1 MTDELRSFPQRPISV
16 DGKTHESSLLNGTFK
31 RETTPVEDTNPITK
45 AQRLLAGG
53 LDQPAAMKQLRKD
66 GLTVPEAMQAI
77 QKALSQNFIA
87 PSKEEAA
94 MINNQIKK
102 KQEVA
107 KPVTLYFKV
116 VSCVDSRKL

>member
-1 MTDELRSFPQRPISV
+1 VV
-16 DGKTHESSLLNGTFK
+16 DVKTYEASLLNATFK

-53 LDQPAAMKQLRKD
+53 LDQPAAMKKLRKD

-94 MINNQIKK
+94 MINNQTKK

-116 VSCVDSRKL
+116 FLCG